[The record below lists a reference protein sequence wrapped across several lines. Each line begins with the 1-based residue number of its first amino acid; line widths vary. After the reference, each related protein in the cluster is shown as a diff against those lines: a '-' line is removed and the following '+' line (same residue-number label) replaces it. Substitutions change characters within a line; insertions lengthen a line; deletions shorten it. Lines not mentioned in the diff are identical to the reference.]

1 MSPRITLLIAWG
13 LLGGAA
19 VTGCTGGPAAPHHG
33 AGHHAATHHVA
44 SGPTLPLPRPVTRAD
59 ARQCPNTVPSRAGP
73 PGVSPSQF
81 FGWGSDYGNG
91 KLWVGGLGPHG
102 VLVAPRS
109 MLGPGGSISWKF
121 GWWRKIPGYIT
132 ITGHRLDA
140 PAPPLRAQ
148 LANGTDSGYGN
159 IGFQASGVDFP
170 TEGCWQVTGKTARTS
185 LTFVTFVVKRAHR
198 AVLSGNG

>member
-1 MSPRITLLIAWG
+1 
-13 LLGGAA
+13 
-19 VTGCTGGPAAPHHG
+19 
-33 AGHHAATHHVA
+33 
-44 SGPTLPLPRPVTRAD
+44 
-59 ARQCPNTVPSRAGP
+59 
-73 PGVSPSQF
+73 VSPSQF

-121 GWWRKIPGYIT
+121 GWWRKTPGYIT

-140 PAPPLRAQ
+140 PAPPVRSQ

-159 IGFQASGVDFP
+159 IGFQASGVVFP
-170 TEGCWQVTGKTARTS
+170 TEGCWQVTGKTAHTS